1 MSALERIIDAE
12 VVEDITETTKRQE
25 YVRGLR
31 MVADLLEAHPEVETP
46 NGFGE
51 SKWSPVTWFA
61 GSVGAAAAVQRA
73 IGGRWEKNDPN
84 ESDYASEHLVLI
96 RKLGEELN
104 IRIIV
109 SREKICE
116 KTVVGTE
123 RKTVRKLVSAAVY
136 ADVEEDVDKVE
147 IKCGS
152 LLSAADQA
160 ALEKL

>member
-1 MSALERIIDAE
+1 MSAIEQVIDAE

-31 MVADLLEAHPEVETP
+31 MVAELLEAHPEISAP
-46 NGFGE
+46 HGFGE
-51 SKWSPVTWFA
+51 TEWGHATWFA
-61 GSVGAAAAVQRA
+61 GSVGEAAGIQRA

-84 ESDYASEHLVLI
+84 TSDYNSEHLVLT
-96 RKLGEELN
+96 RKLGEEMY
-104 IRIIV
+104 IRLIV

-123 RKTVRKLVSAAVY
+123 RKVVRKLVSAAVY
-136 ADVEEDVDKVE
+136 EEVEEDVDKVE

-152 LLSAADQA
+152 LLSVADQTV
-160 ALEKL
+160 LERL